1 MNELLES
8 LDSTI
13 FTDELKANIQAK
25 FASKVVEIE
34 DNFKGELEDVRDELS
49 ESKLTISEL
58 TNELKEVK
66 MHAQAYAEK
75 VVAEAISETE
85 ASNEAAIL
93 DYKAKAQSYGEYIA
107 EQYKTRAEGYVEYIK
122 EELIKTVSSYLDLVV
137 TEYIENNRVSIDESV
152 QVEKARAMLEGLDS
166 VIETAGISVIELK
179 ESMIDKTPVVP
190 DETMSDLKARLD
202 SLIKENAELK
212 KNIANKEKQSI
223 IENIAGDLTLVQRDR
238 FDRLAK
244 VVSIN
249 ENSELFR
256 ESLMKIKAEI
266 VLDKVEEP
274 AVIVEKAVEPQVT
287 VDKSYSRFI

>member
-1 MNELLES
+1 MNKLLES
-8 LDSTI
+8 LDSAI

-66 MHAQAYAEK
+66 IHAQAYAEK

-152 QVEKARAMLEGLDS
+152 QIEKAKAMLEGLDS

-179 ESMIDKTPVVP
+179 ESMIEKTPVVP
-190 DETMSDLKARLD
+190 DDSLNDIKAKLD

-212 KNIANKEKQSI
+212 KNIANKEKESI
-223 IENIAGDLTLVQRDR
+223 IESIAGDLTLVQRDR

-244 VVSIN
+244 VVSVN
-249 ENSELFR
+249 EDKDLFK

-266 VLDKVEEP
+266 LDKVEEP
-274 AVIVEKAVEPQVT
+274 AVIVEKQVSVAQV